1 MTIGGWIGFLC
12 VVLVIVLLGG
22 FIFLISETNSGKMLC
37 VGGSLAVIFIT
48 FGAMLFYYNTTA
60 SGKRAFKS
68 QKSELENGIERVVT
82 VYDMEGDVIKVYD
95 GKFDITYDNDRILF
109 DDEQGKRHVIYYPTG
124 TVTVDEK

>member
-1 MTIGGWIGFLC
+1 MTIGGWFGFVC
-12 VVLVIVLLGG
+12 IVIVTVLLGG
-22 FIFLISETNSGKMLC
+22 FCALISETTTGRTLC
-37 VGGSLAVIFIT
+37 LTVSAVLIVIVL
-48 FGAMLFYYNTTA
+48 GAMLFYYNATA

>member
-1 MTIGGWIGFLC
+1 MTIGGWIGFAC
-12 VVLVIVLLGG
+12 VVLVIAALGW
-22 FIFLISETNSGKMLC
+22 FCIAVSETNFGKTLW
-37 VGGSLAVIFIT
+37 LAVSIALIIIV
-48 FGAMLFYYNTTA
+48 FGSMLFYYNATA

-95 GKFDITYDNDRILF
+95 GKFDVTYDDDRILF

>member
-1 MTIGGWIGFLC
+1 MTIGGWFGFLC

-22 FIFLISETNSGKMLC
+22 LCFFASETTSGRAL
-37 VGGSLAVIFIT
+37 SLAVSIAGIVIT
-48 FGAMLFYYNTTA
+48 FGAMLFYYNATA

-82 VYDMEGDVIKVYD
+82 VYDMEGDVIKQYD

>member
-1 MTIGGWIGFLC
+1 MTIGGWFGFVC
-12 VVLVIVLLGG
+12 VVFLVMFLGA
-22 FIFLISETNSGKMLC
+22 FCFLISETISGRIMSIIFSIVL
-37 VGGSLAVIFIT
+37 IFIVLS
-48 FGAMLFYYNTTA
+48 AMLFYYNATA

>member
-1 MTIGGWIGFLC
+1 MTIGGWIGFVILGGFC
-12 VVLVIVLLGG
+12 YMISETTSGKMMSLAVSIAIIVIVLGG
-22 FIFLISETNSGKMLC
+22 
-37 VGGSLAVIFIT
+37 
-48 FGAMLFYYNTTA
+48 MLFYYNATA

-95 GKFDITYDNDRILF
+95 GKFDVTYDDRILF
-109 DDEQGKRHVIYYPTG
+109 DDEQGKRHVIYYSTG

>member
-1 MTIGGWIGFLC
+1 MTIGGWFGFSC
-12 VVLVIVLLGG
+12 IVIVIVLLGWL
-22 FIFLISETNSGKMLC
+22 FSFAAETTSGKSLSLIASIALI
-37 VGGSLAVIFIT
+37 VIVFGG
-48 FGAMLFYYNTTA
+48 MLFYYNATA

>member
-12 VVLVIVLLGG
+12 IVLVIVLLGG
-22 FIFLISETNSGKMLC
+22 ICFSASVTTSGRTLSLIVSIALI
-37 VGGSLAVIFIT
+37 VIAL
-48 FGAMLFYYNTTA
+48 GAMLFYYNATA

>member
-1 MTIGGWIGFLC
+1 MTIGGWFGFAC
-12 VVLVIVLLGG
+12 AVVVVALLGG
-22 FIFLISETNSGKMLC
+22 LCFLMSETVSGRMLC
-37 VGGSLAVIFIT
+37 IGASLALIFIVL
-48 FGAMLFYYNTTA
+48 GAMLFYYNATA

>member
-1 MTIGGWIGFLC
+1 MTIGGWFGFGC
-12 VVLVIVLLGG
+12 VVLVVVLLGG
-22 FIFLISETNSGKMLC
+22 LCFLMSETSSERVLCLGVSVAFIFIVL
-37 VGGSLAVIFIT
+37 
-48 FGAMLFYYNTTA
+48 GAMLFYYNATA

>member
-1 MTIGGWIGFLC
+1 MTIGGWIGFAIT
-12 VVLVIVLLGG
+12 VLVVVILGG
-22 FIFLISETNSGKMLC
+22 FCFLASETATGRTM
-37 VGGSLAVIFIT
+37 SLVVSIAFIVIV
-48 FGAMLFYYNTTA
+48 FGAMLFYYNATA

>member
-1 MTIGGWIGFLC
+1 MTIGGWFGFVC
-12 VVLVIVLLGG
+12 VVFLVMFLGAFCFLVSETISGRIMSIIFSIVL
-22 FIFLISETNSGKMLC
+22 
-37 VGGSLAVIFIT
+37 IFIVLS
-48 FGAMLFYYNTTA
+48 AMLFYYNATA

-68 QKSELENGIERVVT
+68 QKAELENGIERVVT

-95 GKFDITYDNDRILF
+95 GKFDIAYDNDRILF

>member
-1 MTIGGWIGFLC
+1 MTIGGWIGFAC
-12 VVLVIVLLGG
+12 TVLVVVSLGG
-22 FIFLISETNSGKMLC
+22 LLALMSETVSGRILCIGVSLAFIFI
-37 VGGSLAVIFIT
+37 VFGG
-48 FGAMLFYYNTTA
+48 MLFYYNATA

-82 VYDMEGDVIKVYD
+82 VYDIEGDVIKVYD

>member
-12 VVLVIVLLGG
+12 VVLVVVLLGG
-22 FIFLISETNSGKMLC
+22 FIFLISETTSGKMLC

-48 FGAMLFYYNTTA
+48 FGGMLFYYNATA

>member
-12 VVLVIVLLGG
+12 VVIVIVLLGG
-22 FIFLISETNSGKMLC
+22 FGFLVSETGSARMLC
-37 VGGSLAVIFIT
+37 VGVSLAFIFIV
-48 FGAMLFYYNTTA
+48 FGGMLFYYNATA

-82 VYDMEGDVIKVYD
+82 VYDMEGDVIKQYD

>member
-1 MTIGGWIGFLC
+1 MTIGGWFGFVC
-12 VVLVIVLLGG
+12 VVFLVMFLGAFCFLVSETISGRIMSIIFSIVL
-22 FIFLISETNSGKMLC
+22 
-37 VGGSLAVIFIT
+37 IFIVLS
-48 FGAMLFYYNTTA
+48 AMLFYYNATA

-68 QKSELENGIERVVT
+68 QKTELENGIERDVT

-95 GKFDITYDNDRILF
+95 GKFDIAYDNDRILF

>member
-1 MTIGGWIGFLC
+1 MTIGGWFGFAC
-12 VVLVIVLLGG
+12 VVLIIVLLGG
-22 FIFLISETNSGKMLC
+22 LAFLASETTSGKTM
-37 VGGSLAVIFIT
+37 SLAVSIAIIFIVL
-48 FGAMLFYYNTTA
+48 GAMLFYYNATA

-95 GKFDITYDNDRILF
+95 GKFDVTYDDDRILF

>member
-1 MTIGGWIGFLC
+1 MTIGGWFGFAC
-12 VVLVIVLLGG
+12 IVLIIVILGG
-22 FIFLISETNSGKMLC
+22 FSFLVSETISGKTL
-37 VGGSLAVIFIT
+37 SIAVSVAFIFIVL
-48 FGAMLFYYNTTA
+48 GAMLFYYNATA

-95 GKFDITYDNDRILF
+95 GKFDVTYDDDRILF

>member
-1 MTIGGWIGFLC
+1 MTIGGWFGFAC
-12 VVLVIVLLGG
+12 IVIVVATLGG
-22 FIFLISETNSGKMLC
+22 LCALLSETTSGRAL
-37 VGGSLAVIFIT
+37 SLTISMVLIFIIL
-48 FGAMLFYYNTTA
+48 GAMLFYYNATA

>member
-1 MTIGGWIGFLC
+1 MTIGGWIGFAC
-12 VVLVIVLLGG
+12 VVLVVVLLGG
-22 FIFLISETNSGKMLC
+22 LICLISETTFGKMLC
-37 VGGSLAVIFIT
+37 VGVSLVVILST
-48 FGAMLFYYNTTA
+48 FVGMLFYYNATA

-95 GKFDITYDNDRILF
+95 GKFDVTYDDDRILF